1 MSKRTHDS
9 KGPQRKR
16 TRSALGEDELA
27 RVLDIAEA
35 EFAEHGFEDA
45 SFNGIIARAGI
56 SKGSMYYRF
65 RDKADL
71 FAAVLARAAGVL
83 ATVVGPW
90 QPAAHAAGYREQLS
104 AVVLR
109 VFAVVAHDP
118 TMAQVVRVVARIPDA
133 LVRLTA
139 DQQEA
144 ALAWTTAVLRD
155 GQRVGAVRS
164 DLPVGFLA
172 SAALGL
178 GQGMDRYMLQQLEH
192 TDPEQLMAL
201 LAGSID
207 IFLRA
212 LAPP

>member
-1 MSKRTHDS
+1 
-9 KGPQRKR
+9 
-16 TRSALGEDELA
+16 
-27 RVLDIAEA
+27 
-35 EFAEHGFEDA
+35 A

-90 QPAAHAAGYREQLS
+90 QPAAHATGYREQLS

-109 VFAVVAHDP
+109 VFDVVARDP
-118 TMAQVVRVVARIPDA
+118 AMAQVVRVVARIPDA